1 MKGYDLDTII
11 NDSFRGGVVNDLDTT
26 PSFILI
32 KLINQLILLCIIG
45 GKLILIPS
53 FSLVIS
59 HIEIHHKYNF

>member
-1 MKGYDLDTII
+1 MKGHDLDTII
-11 NDSFRGGVVNDLDTT
+11 NDSFRGGAGNDLDTT

-32 KLINQLILLCIIG
+32 RLIHQLILLCIIG

-59 HIEIHHKYNF
+59 HIEIHHKYNY